1 MTLYLSTWARV
12 QVFERKVRWF
22 LRTQGSS
29 DRAWQN
35 VSIHLVIDKTRLYTY
50 LGIDS
55 QRHPHNRHGIQD
67 IKRAR
72 EYQWYHAPIQRYI
85 RQQRFH
91 LPSQKPGKP
100 NQSILFLNSTTYSK

>member
-1 MTLYLSTWARV
+1 M
-12 QVFERKVRWF
+12 FERKVRWF

-55 QRHPHNRHGIQD
+55 QRHPHGIQD

-72 EYQWYHAPIQRYI
+72 EHQWYYSPVQQPI
-85 RQQRFH
+85 RQKRFH